1 MENFSFVQGQ
11 LRLLKMICVYQPI
24 FRKLICLSILS
35 VERTLSVS
43 TVKVQ
48 YFQQGTFNRTSR
60 SQMFFKIGAL
70 KDFTNITEKHLC
82 WSLFL
87 IKLQALRPAILLKT
101 YSNIVDILQKF
112 QNFFTKND
120 QWMLL
125 PYIQNY
131 YTLKSISIM
140 QLLKRVQF

>member
-1 MENFSFVQGQ
+1 
-11 LRLLKMICVYQPI
+11 
-24 FRKLICLSILS
+24 
-35 VERTLSVS
+35 
-43 TVKVQ
+43 
-48 YFQQGTFNRTSR
+48 
-60 SQMFFKIGAL
+60 MFFKIGAL

-140 QLLKRVQF
+140 

>member
-1 MENFSFVQGQ
+1 
-11 LRLLKMICVYQPI
+11 
-24 FRKLICLSILS
+24 
-35 VERTLSVS
+35 
-43 TVKVQ
+43 
-48 YFQQGTFNRTSR
+48 
-60 SQMFFKIGAL
+60 MFFKIGAL

-112 QNFFTKND
+112 QNFFTEND

-140 QLLKRVQF
+140 